1 MSPTVTKPPDPGQ
14 SPTELL
20 QRALARFEHMLAR
33 RLSQLDEDWR
43 RVEDELRETMVNY
56 GETVGG
62 FFKDQSSHWQALYAH
77 LRQAGV
83 CLRVT
88 DPSACDPALPEG
100 FSWKELDARPS
111 TQQGPSLRDC
121 LFDGLPVFAMTTPAN
136 HYGEPIVKGSF
147 RHLFDYLDK
156 LSYSQPDAYYAVR
169 HKFLSAFF
177 EAQQAMSL
185 VRDPRMFKQ
194 LTPSSKRCGER

>member
-1 MSPTVTKPPDPGQ
+1 
-14 SPTELL
+14 
-20 QRALARFEHMLAR
+20 
-33 RLSQLDEDWR
+33 
-43 RVEDELRETMVNY
+43 
-56 GETVGG
+56 
-62 FFKDQSSHWQALYAH
+62 
-77 LRQAGV
+77 
-83 CLRVT
+83 
-88 DPSACDPALPEG
+88 
-100 FSWKELDARPS
+100 
-111 TQQGPSLRDC
+111 
-121 LFDGLPVFAMTTPAN
+121 MTTPAN

-169 HKFLSAFF
+169 HEFLSAFF